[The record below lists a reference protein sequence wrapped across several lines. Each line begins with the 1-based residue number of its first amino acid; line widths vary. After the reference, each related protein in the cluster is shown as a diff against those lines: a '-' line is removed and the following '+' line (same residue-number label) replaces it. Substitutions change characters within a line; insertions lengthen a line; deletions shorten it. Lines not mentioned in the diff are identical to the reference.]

1 MKATKKLEY
10 ILGFIASVINI
21 ALGAVLLTS
30 LINVYSYGLNF
41 VVKLIYA
48 LVFIAILLN
57 FAGVRMCNTNK
68 IRAGALM
75 LATSVPLLGY
85 IIFVL
90 AAPTSVYIAKH
101 WWMSALMLLWL
112 LAQVLSISAAVLC
125 FMPASGQPP
134 KPKDRKK

>member
-1 MKATKKLEY
+1 MKASKKPEY
-10 ILGFIASVINI
+10 ILGYIASVINI

-41 VVKLIYA
+41 AVKLIYA
-48 LVFIAILLN
+48 LVFISILLN
-57 FAGVRMCNTNK
+57 FVGVRMCPKNRV
-68 IRAGALM
+68 RAGVLM

-85 IIFVL
+85 IIFVIF
-90 AAPTSVYIAKH
+90 APTSVYIAKY